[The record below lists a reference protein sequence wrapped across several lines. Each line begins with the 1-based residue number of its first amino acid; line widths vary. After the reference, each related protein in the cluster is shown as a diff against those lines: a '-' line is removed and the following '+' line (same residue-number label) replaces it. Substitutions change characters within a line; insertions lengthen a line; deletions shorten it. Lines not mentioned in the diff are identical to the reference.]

1 MSVSF
6 NTIPNT
12 IRCPLFYAEMDNSK
26 AGTQSA
32 KYKALL
38 IGQVLSS
45 GSAVANKPIYV
56 SSYAYAKNKF
66 GAGAQLTQM
75 VDAYLKNN
83 TSVELYC
90 LPIADPSSS
99 TAATGTITI
108 SGPATASGVLSL
120 YVYNTVVQVGVA
132 NEDTAATIAA
142 AAAAAINANVD
153 LPVTA
158 TESEGVVTVTA
169 KHGGVCGND
178 ISLGLNLGGEANNES
193 TPAGL
198 GVTIVQLTGGT
209 GNISI
214 TNALANLGE
223 EAYDFVVT
231 AATDATTLTAL
242 KEFMNDATGAWSYS
256 KQLYGHVWAATR
268 STVAEA
274 QTLGAS
280 LNDQHLSILPISGS
294 NTPIWYIAAALAGA
308 AAGSIAADP
317 ARPLQTLQ
325 LLGVAAPDVTDRFT
339 LTERETL
346 LTHGM
351 STYTVNAGV
360 VQIERVITTYQEN
373 AYGQPDNSYLSVETI
388 YTSAYILRYLKG
400 IITSKYGR
408 HKLASDGTRFGEGQ
422 AIVTPK
428 IIKAEL
434 ITAYQA
440 LEELGLVENEEDF
453 KNGLIVERNA
463 NDRNR
468 VDVLFDPDYVNQL
481 NVFALLNQFRL

>member
-1 MSVSF
+1 MTVSF
-6 NTIPNT
+6 NTIPNS

-26 AGTQSA
+26 AGTYSA
-32 KYKALL
+32 KYKTLL
-38 IGQVLSS
+38 IGQVLSGS
-45 GSAVANKPIYV
+45 SAVVNKPIYV
-56 SSYAYAKNKF
+56 SSSAYAKNKF
-66 GAGAQLTQM
+66 GAGSQLTQM
-75 VDAYLKNN
+75 VDGYLKNN

-90 LPIADPSSS
+90 LPLADPAYNS
-99 TAATGTITI
+99 ATGTITI
-108 SGPATASGVLSL
+108 TGPATATGVLSI

-132 NEDTAATIAA
+132 NADTAASIATA
-142 AAAAAINANVD
+142 LAAAINANSD
-153 LPVTA
+153 LPVSA
-158 TESEGVVTVTA
+158 ASESGVVTVTA
-169 KHGGVCGND
+169 KNSGVCGND
-178 ISLGLNLGGEANNES
+178 ILLGLNLGGEANNEA
-193 TPAGL
+193 TPEGL
-198 GVTIVQLTGGT
+198 TVVIDQMTGGT
-209 GNISI
+209 GNVNIA
-214 TNALANLGE
+214 TALANLGE
-223 EAYDFVVT
+223 EAYDFIVT
-231 AATDATTLTAL
+231 SATDATSLTAL

-268 STVAEA
+268 STVSEA

-325 LLGVAAPDVTDRFT
+325 LLGVAAPDVTDRFI

-346 LTHGM
+346 LANGM

-360 VQIERVITTYQEN
+360 VQIERIITTYQKN
-373 AYGQPDNSYLSVETI
+373 GYGQPDNSYLSVETL
-388 YTSAYILRYLKG
+388 YTSAYVLRYLKG

-440 LEELGLVENEEDF
+440 LEDLGLAENEEDF
-453 KNGLIVERNA
+453 KNGLVVERNA

>member
-12 IRCPLFYAEMDNSK
+12 IRCPLFYSEMDNSK

-32 KYKALL
+32 TYKTLL
-38 IGQVLSS
+38 IGQVLSGS
-45 GSAVANKPIYV
+45 SAVANKPIYV
-56 SSYAYAKNKF
+56 PSFAYAKNKF

-75 VDAYLKNN
+75 VEHYLKNN
-83 TSVELYC
+83 SSVALYC
-90 LPIADPSSS
+90 LPVMDPASG
-99 TAATGTITI
+99 TAAEGTITI
-108 SGPATASGVLSL
+108 SGTASESGVLSL

-132 NEDTAATIAA
+132 KDDTAASVMAA
-142 AAAAAINANVD
+142 AASVISANGD

-158 TESEGVVTVTA
+158 TVENDAITITA
-169 KHGGVCGND
+169 KHTGVCGND
-178 ISLGLNLGGEANNES
+178 ISLGLNLGGEANSES
-193 TPAGL
+193 TPDGL
-198 GVTIVQLTGGT
+198 IVTIVQPTGGA
-209 GNISI
+209 GNIDIS
-214 TNALANLGE
+214 TALANLGE
-223 EAYDFVVT
+223 EAYDFIVSS
-231 AATDATTLTAL
+231 ATDATSLTTL
-242 KEFMNDATGAWSYS
+242 KEFMNDATGAWSYA
-256 KQLYGHVWAATR
+256 KQLYGHVWTATR

-274 QTLGAS
+274 QTLGAG
-280 LNDQHLSILPISGS
+280 LNDQHLSVLPISGS
-294 NTPIWYIAAALAGA
+294 NTPIWCVAAALAGA

-346 LTHGM
+346 LAHGM
-351 STYTVNAGV
+351 STYTVNSGV
-360 VQIERVITTYQEN
+360 VQIERIITTYQKN
-373 AYGQPDNSYLSVETI
+373 GYGQPDNSYLSIETL

-400 IITSKYGR
+400 IVTSKYGR

-434 ITAYQA
+434 ISAYQA
-440 LEELGLVENEEDF
+440 LEEQGLVENEEAF
-453 KNGLIVERNA
+453 KEGLIVERNA

>member
-32 KYKALL
+32 KYRTLL
-38 IGQVLSS
+38 IGQIVNGSS
-45 GSAVANKPIYV
+45 AIANKPIYV
-56 SSYAYAKNKF
+56 PSFAYAKNKF

-75 VDAYLKNN
+75 VEHYLKNN
-83 TSVELYC
+83 SSVELYC
-90 LPIADPSSS
+90 LPIADPASS

-108 SGPATASGVLSL
+108 TGPATASGVLSL

-132 NEDTAATIAA
+132 SEDTAATIATA
-142 AAAAAINANVD
+142 TAAAINANVD
-153 LPVTA
+153 LPITA
-158 TESEGVVTVTA
+158 TADEGVVTVTA

-178 ISLGLNLGGEANNES
+178 ISLGLNLGGEINNEI
-193 TPAGL
+193 TPDGL
-198 GVTIVQLTGGT
+198 SVIITQPTGGA
-209 GNISI
+209 GNVSL
-214 TNALANLGE
+214 TTALANLGE
-223 EAYDFVVT
+223 EVYDFIVT
-231 AATDATTLTAL
+231 AATDATSLTEL
-242 KEFMNDATGAWSYS
+242 KEYMSDETGAWSYA

-268 STVAEA
+268 STVAVA
-274 QTLGAS
+274 QTLGTS
-280 LNDQHLSILPISGS
+280 LNDQHLSVLPIYGS
-294 NTPIWYIAAALAGA
+294 NTPIWCVAAALAGA

-346 LTHGM
+346 LANGM
-351 STYTVNAGV
+351 STYTVNSGV
-360 VQIERVITTYQEN
+360 VQIERIITTYQKN
-373 AYGQPDNSYLSVETI
+373 GYGQPDNSYLSIETL

-400 IITSKYGR
+400 IVTSKYGR

-434 ITAYQA
+434 ISAYQA
-440 LEELGLVENEEDF
+440 LEEQGLVENEEAF
-453 KNGLIVERNA
+453 KDGLIVERNA